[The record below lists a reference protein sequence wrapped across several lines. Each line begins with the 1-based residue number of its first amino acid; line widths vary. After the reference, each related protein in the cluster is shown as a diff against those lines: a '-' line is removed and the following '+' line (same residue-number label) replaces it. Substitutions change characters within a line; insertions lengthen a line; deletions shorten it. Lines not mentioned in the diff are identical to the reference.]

1 MKTIKSR
8 KIAKTI
14 FVVLAL
20 FVSATSSFAYPPDNA
35 AVLYYKAFMLYE
47 PPDNT
52 GPRLWDYWKGNIES
66 NEKIEEFLKKNRRII
81 NIVLDAASVDHCDWG
96 LDYSQGTEVLLPPLH
111 KAREI
116 FALLAAEATMQADR
130 GDYRKALGRCISI
143 YRMARHLNERP
154 IICYLVGTAINSAT
168 HKYIITRFLSEMPQD
183 TETLTWLRDELTEF
197 DRQPYSVKPALRW
210 KREAGIISMSP
221 EKIDNAVRSGL
232 DDGPFKEKVLKKILE
247 ADKQFF
253 DRNKT
258 YWNKYMDAVQAAFD
272 LPYSQA
278 YSKLKQL
285 DEKPSKEFSKNPDAT
300 LTAACSPTW
309 LKIYTLST
317 RLGSHSNAIKAAI
330 EIYIIRANTGK
341 LPDALPAGLP
351 RDLFSGKGF
360 AYEKTRDGF
369 VLRCRG
375 KDLSKDKIYEY
386 EFKVIK

>member
-8 KIAKTI
+8 KITKAI
-14 FVVLAL
+14 FAVLVIL
-20 FVSATSSFAYPPDNA
+20 VSSQTLSAYPPDNA

-47 PPDNT
+47 SPDNI
-52 GPRLWDYWKGNIES
+52 GPMLWDYWKGNIKS
-66 NEKIEEFLKKNRRII
+66 NEKIEEFLKKNRRVID
-81 NIVLDAASVDHCDWG
+81 IVLDAARIDHCDWG
-96 LDYSQGTEVLLPPLH
+96 LDYSQGTEVLLPPYH

-183 TETLTWLRDELTEF
+183 TETLTWLRDELAEF
-197 DRQPYSVKPALRW
+197 DKRPFSIEPALRW

-221 EKIDNAVRSGL
+221 ERITNVVHSGL
-232 DDGPFKEKVLKKILE
+232 DDGPFKEKVLKKILA
-247 ADKQFF
+247 ADEQFF
-253 DRNKT
+253 DRNRE
-258 YWNKYMDAVQAAFD
+258 YWKNYMGDIITAFD
-272 LPYSQA
+272 LPYPGA

-300 LTAACSPTW
+300 LTAAYSPTFHR
-309 LKIYTLST
+309 IYTLSI
-317 RLGSHSNAIKAAI
+317 RLGTHFHAIKKAI
-330 EIYIIRANTGK
+330 EICIIKAKTGK

-351 RDLFSGKGF
+351 GDLFSGKAF
-360 AYEKTRDGF
+360 QYEKKDDGF
-369 VLRCRG
+369 VLRCQA
-375 KDLSKDKIYEY
+375 KDLAKDKIHQY
-386 EFKVIK
+386 EFKIPK

>member
-1 MKTIKSR
+1 MKTIKIR
-8 KIAKTI
+8 TIAKTI

-35 AVLYYKAFMLYE
+35 AVLYYRAFMLYE
-47 PPDNT
+47 KPDNI
-52 GPRLWDYWKGNIES
+52 GPSLWDYWKGNIEL
-66 NEKIEEFLKKNRRII
+66 NEKIEQYLKKNRRII

-116 FALLAAEATMQADR
+116 FVLLAVDARMQSQR
-130 GDYRKALGRCISI
+130 GDYRKALGRCMSI

-154 IICYLVGTAINSAT
+154 IICYLVAAAINAANHRCMT
-168 HKYIITRFLSEMPQD
+168 LILSDMPQD
-183 TETLTWLRDELTEF
+183 IETLTWLRDELAEF

-210 KREAGIISMSP
+210 KREAGIISMSL

-232 DDGPFKEKVLKKILE
+232 DDGPFKEQVLKKILE

-253 DRNKT
+253 DRNKA
-258 YWNKYMDAVQAAFD
+258 YWNKYMEAVQAAFD

-285 DEKPSKEFSKNPDAT
+285 DEKPAKEFSKNPDAT

-317 RLGSHSNAIKAAI
+317 RLGSHTNAIKAAI
-330 EIYIIRANTGK
+330 EIYIIKAKTGQF
-341 LPDALPAGLP
+341 PDALPTGLP
-351 RDLFSGKGF
+351 PDLFSSKDF
-360 AYEKTRDGF
+360 QYEKTKDGF
-369 VLRCRG
+369 VLRCQG
-375 KDLSKDKIYEY
+375 KDLARDVIHQY
-386 EFKVIK
+386 EFKVKK